1 VCVCVC
7 ARARP
12 AYLPTCKPAR
22 ACACVR
28 AHLCARVNFVC
39 VRVDVDRARACAP
52 ADIFTVRAHALIDGQ
67 SSGAGHPRYGGAR
80 YEVVN
85 RDTAVT
91 IARAAAT
98 DGAEA
103 MVFISAATAPPGV
116 DKRCVDHNALPVSFD
131 RRWIQSEGPM
141 G

>member
-1 VCVCVC
+1 M
-7 ARARP
+7 
-12 AYLPTCKPAR
+12 LI
-22 ACACVR
+22 VR
-28 AHLCARVNFVC
+28 AS
-39 VRVDVDRARACAP
+39 AP

-116 DKRCVDHNALPVSFD
+116 DKRCVDHNVLPVSTD
-131 RRWIQSEGPM
+131 AGYNPRDQWDDHLSKGRYGTSTTAA
-141 G
+141 